1 MTTEAL
7 SVDTLSVEAS
17 SAIRWSEDY
26 FGGAWLVTRYADVE
40 RALRDPRLSVR
51 RTGGWV
57 PAGART
63 DGSLKPFRSLV
74 ARALLFLDA
83 PDHGR
88 IRSLMMGAFQP
99 HALQALGQKL
109 RGQVRA
115 RLDGID
121 ATNAGQ
127 PFDFIA
133 RVAQP
138 VPAQV
143 VAEMLGLTLE
153 AADTALRHATDIAA
167 FVEHPCP
174 DETLTQRAQRSA
186 LGMATLWRSW
196 LEDEPPPHD
205 PNSLFGRLLAAHR
218 DGRIESREELLA
230 QLVMLLFAGHETTR
244 HLLGSALDALMA
256 DPSMRERAA
265 ADPAVMRRAVREVLR
280 HASPVRYTARRVAVP
295 FEWHGQQL
303 HRGDA
308 VLLMLA
314 EANRDAARFTAP
326 DQINLTRDEGVHL
339 AFGVGPH
346 VCIGAALTQL
356 EVEIV
361 LTEVLQRWPGLK
373 RLPETAGGSVSEPI
387 RSGLYQGWRSLWVQQ
402 QG

>member
-1 MTTEAL
+1 MTEAL
-7 SVDTLSVEAS
+7 SVDAAS
-17 SAIRWSEDY
+17 EIQWSEDY

-40 RALRDPRLSVR
+40 RALRDSRLSVR

-57 PAGART
+57 PAGAKT

-88 IRSLMMGAFQP
+88 LRSLMMGAFQP
-99 HALQALGQKL
+99 HALQELGQRL
-109 RGQVRA
+109 REQVRV

-121 ATNAGQ
+121 ASA

-153 AADTALRHATDIAA
+153 AADSALRHATDIAA

-174 DETLTQRAQRSA
+174 DEALTQRAQRSA
-186 LGMATLWRSW
+186 LGMAQLWRGW
-196 LEDEPPPHD
+196 LEEDPPPHD

-218 DGRIESREELLA
+218 EGRIESREELLA

-256 DPSMRERAA
+256 DPLMRERAA

-303 HRGDA
+303 RRGDA

-314 EANRDAARFTAP
+314 EANRDAVRFTAP
-326 DQINLTRDEGVHL
+326 DQLNLTRDEGVHL

-361 LTEVLQRWPGLK
+361 LTEVLQRWPDLQ
-373 RLPETAGGSVSEPI
+373 RAAPGGEVPASEPI
-387 RSGLYQGWRSLWVQQ
+387 RSGLYQGWRSLWVHR
-402 QG
+402 G